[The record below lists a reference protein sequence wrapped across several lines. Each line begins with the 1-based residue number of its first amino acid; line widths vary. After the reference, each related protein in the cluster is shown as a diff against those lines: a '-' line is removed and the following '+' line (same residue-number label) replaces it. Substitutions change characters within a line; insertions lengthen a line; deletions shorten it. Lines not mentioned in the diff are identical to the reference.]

1 MNEMVGREDVLIFQM
16 NLRGEV
22 ETGKKR
28 RGHEDRRESFPY
40 ITDKALD
47 IQRTLK
53 HKNKTATLIV
63 S

>member
-1 MNEMVGREDVLIFQM
+1 MDETVGGGGRMRCV
-16 NLRGEV
+16 V

-47 IQRTLK
+47 IQK
-53 HKNKTATLIV
+53 KNFKA
-63 S
+63 